1 MDHPVISVDVMGGD
15 HGPDV
20 ILNGIEK
27 ALVQRSGARFLLF
40 GDEQI
45 VGPALTRR
53 PRVKSASTLTHC
65 DMSVAMDAKP
75 SVALR
80 QGRKVS
86 SMWQAIEAVKSG
98 AAQACISAGNTGALM
113 AMSKVV
119 LRTVPGIERPAIVA
133 VWPTIRGRS
142 VVLDVG
148 ATIGGPASQY
158 AQFAVMGAAYGRAIF
173 NISNPS
179 IGLLNIGVEDV
190 KGTDSVREAANLLTR
205 SDLNFTGFI
214 EGDGI
219 GRGDADVIVTDG
231 FTGNIALKTAE
242 GTARQIAEY
251 LRQAMGGSI
260 FSRLGYVFAHTAFRN
275 LRQRMDPAAANGGM
289 FLGLNG
295 IVVKSHGGADAGGFA
310 AAVALAVDVVD
321 ADVSQTIAAD
331 IEKMQLLLDDAGA
344 QTLE

>member
-1 MDHPVISVDVMGGD
+1 MAHPVISVDVMGGD

-27 ALVQRSGARFLLF
+27 ALVQRSDARFLLF

-45 VGPALTRR
+45 VGPALACH
-53 PRVKSASTLTHC
+53 PRVESASTLTHC
-65 DMSVAMDAKP
+65 TMSVAMDAKP

-86 SMWQAIEAVKSG
+86 SMWQAIDAVKSG

-119 LRTVPGIERPAIVA
+119 LRTLPNIERPAIVA

-173 NISNPS
+173 NIPNPT

-190 KGTDSVREAANLLTR
+190 KGTDSVREAADLLAR
-205 SDLNFTGFI
+205 SELNFTGFI
-214 EGDGI
+214 EGDDI

-251 LRQAMGGSI
+251 LRQAMGGSV
-260 FSRLGYVFAHTAFRN
+260 FSRLGYIFARSAFKN
-275 LRQRMDPAAANGGM
+275 LHRRMDPAAANGGM

-295 IVVKSHGGADAGGFA
+295 IVVKSHGGADSSGFA
-310 AAVALAVDVVD
+310 AAVALAVDV
-321 ADVSQTIAAD
+321 ADSDISLTIAAD
-331 IEKMQLLLDDAGA
+331 IEKMQLLLDDA
-344 QTLE
+344 

>member
-1 MDHPVISVDVMGGD
+1 MTDPVISVDVMGGD
-15 HGPDV
+15 HGPEIIVD
-20 ILNGIEK
+20 GIDT
-27 ALVQRSGARFLLF
+27 ALAQRAGARFLLF

-45 VGPALTRR
+45 VRPALARK
-53 PRVKSASTLTHC
+53 PRVESASTLVHC
-65 DMSVAMDAKP
+65 EMSVAMDAKP

-86 SMWQAIEAVKSG
+86 SMWLAIEAVKSG

-119 LRTVPGIERPAIVA
+119 LRTLPGIERPAIVA
-133 VWPTIRGRS
+133 VWPTVRGRS

-158 AQFAVMGAAYGRAIF
+158 AQFAVMGAAYVRTIF
-173 NISNPS
+173 GNPDPT

-190 KGTDSVREAANLLTR
+190 KGTDSVREAAELLSR
-205 SDLNFTGFI
+205 SELNFTGFI

-251 LRQAMGGSI
+251 LRQAISGSF
-260 FSRLGYVFAHTAFRN
+260 FSRLGYVFARPAFQS
-275 LRQRMDPAAANGGM
+275 LRQRMDPNAANGGM

-295 IVVKSHGGADAGGFA
+295 IVVKSHGGADASGFA
-310 AAVALAVDVVD
+310 SAVNLAVDVAN
-321 ADVSQTIAAD
+321 ADISQTIAAD
-331 IEKMQLLLDDAGA
+331 IEKMQVLLDDAWA
-344 QTLE
+344 QTLD

>member
-1 MDHPVISVDVMGGD
+1 
-15 HGPDV
+15 
-20 ILNGIEK
+20 
-27 ALVQRSGARFLLF
+27 
-40 GDEQI
+40 
-45 VGPALTRR
+45 
-53 PRVKSASTLTHC
+53 
-65 DMSVAMDAKP
+65 MSVAMDAKP

-86 SMWQAIEAVKSG
+86 SMWQAIDAVKSG

-119 LRTVPGIERPAIVA
+119 LRTLPNIERPAIVA

-173 NISNPS
+173 NIPNPT

-190 KGTDSVREAANLLTR
+190 KGTDSVREAADLLTR
-205 SDLNFTGFI
+205 SELNFTGFI

-251 LRQAMGGSI
+251 LRQAMGGSV
-260 FSRLGYVFAHTAFRN
+260 FSRLGYIFARSAFKN

-295 IVVKSHGGADAGGFA
+295 IVVKSHGGADASGFA
-310 AAVALAVDVVD
+310 AAVALAVDVAD
-321 ADVSQTIAAD
+321 ADISQTIAAD
-331 IEKMQLLLDDAGA
+331 IEKMQLLLDDAWA
-344 QTLE
+344 QTLD

>member
-1 MDHPVISVDVMGGD
+1 MVHPVISVDVMGGD

-27 ALVQRSGARFLLF
+27 ALVQRSDARFLLF

-45 VGPALTRR
+45 VGPALARH
-53 PRVKSASTLTHC
+53 PRVESASSLTHC
-65 DMSVAMDAKP
+65 TMSVAMDAKP

-86 SMWQAIEAVKSG
+86 SMWQAIEAVKSN

-119 LRTVPGIERPAIVA
+119 LRTLPGIERPAIVA

-173 NISNPS
+173 NIPNPT

-190 KGTDSVREAANLLTR
+190 KGTDSVREAADLLTR
-205 SDLNFTGFI
+205 SELNFTGFI

-251 LRQAMGGSI
+251 LRQAMGGSV
-260 FSRLGYVFAHTAFRN
+260 FSRLGYIFARSAFKN
-275 LRQRMDPAAANGGM
+275 LHQRMDPAAANGGM

-295 IVVKSHGGADAGGFA
+295 IVVKSHGGADSNGFA
-310 AAVALAVDVVD
+310 AAVELAVDV
-321 ADVSQTIAAD
+321 ADSDISQTIAAD
-331 IEKMQLLLDDAGA
+331 VEKMQLLLEDA
-344 QTLE
+344 

>member
-1 MDHPVISVDVMGGD
+1 MAYPVISVDVMGGD

-20 ILNGIEK
+20 ILDGIEK
-27 ALVQRSGARFLLF
+27 ALVHRSDVRFLLF
-40 GDEQI
+40 GNEEI
-45 VGPALTRR
+45 VR
-53 PRVKSASTLTHC
+53 PVLARKHAVEAASTFTHC

-113 AMSKVV
+113 AMSKIV
-119 LRTVPGIERPAIVA
+119 LRTLPGIERPAIVA
-133 VWPTIRGRS
+133 IWPTVKGRS

-173 NISNPS
+173 DKLNPT

-190 KGTDSVREAANLLTR
+190 KGTDSVREAAELLTR
-205 SDLNFTGFI
+205 SELNFIGFI

-242 GTARQIAEY
+242 GTARQIGEY
-251 LRQAMGGSI
+251 MRQAIGSSL
-260 FSRLGYVFAHTAFRN
+260 FSRRGYVLARPAFN
-275 LRQRMDPAAANGGM
+275 GLRQRMDPNAANGGM

-295 IVVKSHGGADAGGFA
+295 IVVKSHGGADASGFA
-310 AAVALAVDVVD
+310 AAVGVAVDVID
-321 ADVSQTIAAD
+321 ADISKTIATD
-331 IEKMQLLLDDAGA
+331 IEKMQILLDDAWA
-344 QTLE
+344 RTLD